1 MKKVTI
7 YLGLGSNLG
16 NRQGNLDRA
25 IQMLAPSVDVSICS
39 AVYDTAPVGI
49 LNQPR
54 FLNMVCKGKTDLS
67 PTDLLKF
74 IKQIENKIGR
84 KTGPINSPR
93 PIDIDI
99 LFYNKL
105 VLETPLLVIPHPR
118 LIERAFVLAPLADI
132 APTFKHAVNGKTI
145 SKLLRELKRSKDDAV
160 VIKPITKVS

>member
-1 MKKVTI
+1 
-7 YLGLGSNLG
+7 
-16 NRQGNLDRA
+16 
-25 IQMLAPSVDVSICS
+25 MLASSVDVSICS
-39 AVYDTAPVGI
+39 AVYDTAPVGN
-49 LNQPR
+49 LDQPR

-67 PTDLLKF
+67 PADLLKF

-132 APTFKHAVNGKTI
+132 APTFKHPVNGKTI
-145 SKLLRELKRSKDDAV
+145 SKLLRELKRSKGDAV
-160 VIKPITKVS
+160 AIKPINKVS

>member
-132 APTFKHAVNGKTI
+132 APTFKHPVNGKTI
-145 SKLLRELKRSKDDAV
+145 GKLLRELKRSKDDAV

>member
-1 MKKVTI
+1 MKQVTI

-25 IQMLAPSVDVSICS
+25 IQMLAPSVDVSNCS
-39 AVYDTAPVGI
+39 PVYDTAPVGN
-49 LNQPR
+49 LDQPR
-54 FLNMVCKGKTDLS
+54 FLNIVCKGKTDLS

-74 IKQIENKIGR
+74 IKQIENQIGR
-84 KTGPINSPR
+84 KPGPINSPR

-105 VLETPLLVIPHPR
+105 MLETPSLIIPHPR

-132 APTFKHAVNGKTI
+132 APTFKHPVIGKTI
-145 SKLLRELKRSKDDAV
+145 SKLLQELGRSKDDAV
-160 VIKPITKVS
+160 ATKPITRVS

>member
-1 MKKVTI
+1 MTI

-16 NRQGNLDRA
+16 DRQGNLERA
-25 IQMLAPSVDVSICS
+25 IQMLDASVNVSNCS
-39 AVYDTAPVGI
+39 PVYDTAPVGN
-49 LNQPR
+49 LDQPR
-54 FLNMVCKGKTDLS
+54 FLNIVCKGKTDLS

-74 IKQIENKIGR
+74 IKQIENQIGR
-84 KTGPINSPR
+84 KPGPINSPR

-132 APTFKHAVNGKTI
+132 APTFKHPVSGKTMG
-145 SKLLRELKRSKDDAV
+145 KLLRELKRSEGDAV
-160 VIKPITKVS
+160 AIKLITRVS

>member
-1 MKKVTI
+1 MKKVAI

-25 IQMLAPSVDVSICS
+25 IQMLASSVDVSICS
-39 AVYDTAPVGI
+39 AVYDTAPVGN
-49 LNQPR
+49 LDQPR

-67 PTDLLKF
+67 PADLLKF

-132 APTFKHAVNGKTI
+132 APTFKHPVNGKTI
-145 SKLLRELKRSKDDAV
+145 SKLLRELKRSKGDAV
-160 VIKPITKVS
+160 AIKPINKVS

>member
-1 MKKVTI
+1 MI

-25 IQMLAPSVDVSICS
+25 IQMLAPSVNVSLCS
-39 AVYDTAPVGI
+39 AVYDTAPVGN
-49 LNQPR
+49 LDQPR
-54 FLNMVCKGKTDLS
+54 FLNMVCKGKTDLP
-67 PTDLLKF
+67 PTDLLRF
-74 IKQIENKIGR
+74 VKQIENKIGR
-84 KTGPINSPR
+84 KTGPINGPR

-132 APTFKHAVNGKTI
+132 APAFKHPVNGKTI
-145 SKLLRELKRSKDDAV
+145 SKLLHELKRSKDYAV
-160 VIKPITKVS
+160 AIKPITKVS